1 MLRRCFKLQVVCST
15 TTKNGRTQRSLVYK
29 KQGHFIFVSLAQSRL
44 SPLRSQWTPLLF
56 LCFHPFPPRTPFVD
70 QHKEETLADDIIKLP
85 AALNNNCALPL
96 PETNQLFLIVR
107 IWLPHLHTVCSKHAA
122 FLHKSNGNGQ
132 DFRMK
137 SASSLNE
144 SSSIDLKKTRQKK
157 KTISDSNQS
166 IRSLN
171 IGPAP

>member
-132 DFRMK
+132 DF
-137 SASSLNE
+137 E
-144 SSSIDLKKTRQKK
+144 
-157 KTISDSNQS
+157 
-166 IRSLN
+166 
-171 IGPAP
+171 